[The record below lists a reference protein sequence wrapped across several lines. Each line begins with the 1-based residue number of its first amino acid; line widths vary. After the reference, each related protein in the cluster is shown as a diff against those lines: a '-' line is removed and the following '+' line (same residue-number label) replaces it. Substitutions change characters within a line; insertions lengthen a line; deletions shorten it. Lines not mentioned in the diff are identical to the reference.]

1 MTVPN
6 LTGLV
11 VLLDGND
18 VTILN
23 YEEDGDLYLVA
34 DERTPE
40 GWLVPG
46 ADFDGAPADQSF
58 TEDEAD
64 RELADLAA
72 SEAAEDDEAL
82 RQVADDIDV
91 LSDAA
96 TRPAPPFRVGR
107 PMSAHGDFLRR
118 WHGGQTGWPR

>member
-46 ADFDGAPADQSF
+46 ADFDRSPA
-58 TEDEAD
+58 
-64 RELADLAA
+64 
-72 SEAAEDDEAL
+72 DEAL
-82 RQVADDIDV
+82 RRVADDIDV
-91 LSDAA
+91 LSRAA
-96 TRPAPPFRVGR
+96 MTPWFRVGE
-107 PMSAHGDFLRR
+107 PMSGD
-118 WHGGQTGWPR
+118 